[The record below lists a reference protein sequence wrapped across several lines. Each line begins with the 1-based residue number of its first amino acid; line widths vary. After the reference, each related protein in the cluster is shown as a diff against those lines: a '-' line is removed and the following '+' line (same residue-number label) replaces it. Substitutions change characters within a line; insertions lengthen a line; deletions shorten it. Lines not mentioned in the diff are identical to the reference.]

1 MNPGTDWIDQ
11 ARGLLDLLKQGMA
24 TPPGGPQDDR
34 HGSDCRWCPLCQAA
48 AVARG
53 ERPEVSAALADLLT
67 ATATA
72 LRQFAEEGRPAASD
86 AAAPQASAPASP
98 PADDG
103 DAGGDPGDGPP
114 VVQRIEIA

>member
-1 MNPGTDWIDQ
+1 MNPATDWIDQ
-11 ARGLLDLLKQGMA
+11 ARGLLDLLTQGTA

-72 LRQFAEEGRPAASD
+72 LRSFAEDGRPPAPD
-86 AAAPQASAPASP
+86 AAAQPAEDGA
-98 PADDG
+98 ADG
-103 DAGGDPGDGPP
+103 PGDPPP

>member
-1 MNPGTDWIDQ
+1 MNPATDRIDQ
-11 ARGLLDLLKQGMA
+11 ARGLPDRLQQNAASQGD
-24 TPPGGPQDDR
+24 GSDG

-86 AAAPQASAPASP
+86 AAAPPAA
-98 PADDG
+98 ADAEDG
-103 DAGGDPGDGPP
+103 DTTANHGDGSP
-114 VVQRIEIA
+114 A